1 MQLKAVSKV
10 KSRFKLKKP
19 MRKQLQRKWTKQF
32 SLEIPRLTIEFSS
45 LRPCNSTKIMSN
57 SARLKDSLVWMWKQW
72 IVTTLC
78 KQLKERLVLNKA
90 HSSRDLILEK
100 DSIYRFMPRQ
110 QPTLKEPRK
119 NGIQSTIKAFQKH
132 WAAPVRKTF
141 QIVRS
146 LSSMTLVLRE

>member
-10 KSRFKLKKP
+10 TNRFKLKKP
-19 MRKQLQRKWTKQF
+19 MRKQLQRKWMKQF
-32 SLEIPRLTIEFSS
+32 NLETPRLTIEFSNH
-45 LRPCNSTKIMSN
+45 RPCNSTKTMSN
-57 SARLKDSLVWMWKQW
+57 SARLKDSRAWMWKQW

-78 KQLKERLVLNKA
+78 KLLKEKLVSSRVR
-90 HSSRDLILEK
+90 SSRDSILER
-100 DSIYRFMPRQ
+100 DSIYRFTPRQ
-110 QPTLKEPRK
+110 QPTLKELRK
-119 NGIQSTIKAFQKH
+119 RGIQSTIKAFQKR